1 MFLDSIQIYLDDV
14 ALKTS
19 HHKFADLLYRKTLFT
34 DKDTYHQIHSKGL
47 KSQVNLAKNDL
58 LNKKYIERS
67 SVNYSVG
74 ERCYQY
80 RFSKIG
86 LSKIRV
92 KILNSSEEMHNNL
105 YCKDLTRRWIFE
117 CFCGIS
123 VNRAPRVDETRLTL
137 IENRKL
143 WINQK
148 NETSRVYSSITNL
161 DRDSRDAIQ
170 LFGKD
175 LIKLDI
181 KSAQPFFLGR
191 ITGDERLISI
201 CVDPERDLYTFFGEI
216 LGSKSRETAKNA
228 LLQALFDADDKI
240 YRQPT
245 WNALRAHFPTCFH
258 YVKEV
263 RTYDYK
269 ALAKILET
277 EEVKFMEKVWK
288 ILAIEKIPY
297 LTVHDCIMILPE
309 DEIKTREIFNFVSG
323 KDAPVLKKEV

>member
-14 ALKTS
+14 GLKTS

-92 KILNSSEEMHNNL
+92 KILNSSEEIHNNL
-105 YCKDLTRRWIFE
+105 YNKDLTRRWIFE

-123 VNRAPRVDETRLTL
+123 IKRAPRVDETRLTL

-191 ITGDERLISI
+191 LAGDERLISI
-201 CVDPERDLYTFFGEI
+201 CIDPERDLYTLFGEI
-216 LGSKSRETAKNA
+216 LGYSRETAKNA

-240 YRQPT
+240 YRQPV
-245 WNALRAHFPTCFH
+245 WNAIREYFPTC
-258 YVKEV
+258 YRYAKEA
-263 RTYDYK
+263 RMSDYK
-269 ALAKILET
+269 ALSKILEM
-277 EEVKFMEKVWK
+277 EEVRFMERVWK
-288 ILAIEKIPY
+288 ILTVEKIRF
-297 LTVHDCIMILPE
+297 LTIHNCLSIHPE
-309 DEIKTREIFNFVSG
+309 DEIKTREVFNFVAG
-323 KDAPVLKKEV
+323 ENAPVLKKEV